1 MPTLADVAREAG
13 VSHVAASV
21 VLNGAKSGT
30 RTSAETRARVIAAA
44 ELLRYRPNATA
55 RALAHGRTNTIGV
68 VTSYWT
74 AGTNAYFMDVF
85 GGIIEVATAAEQ
97 TTSVFM
103 LRNWG
108 EAPRRIPAWG
118 DGRVDGLIVLAPMIG
133 NDASDWM
140 PTHIPCVT
148 VHSNYA
154 VDGVV
159 NLDSDDEA
167 GAFDAV
173 SRMLALGHRRILHIA
188 GPNVLA
194 GAERRAAGY
203 FRAFA
208 AAGLTPPADHVVHAQ
223 LHLAGGRN
231 AMLEWLLRHP
241 GAPLPEAVFCFNDAI
256 ALGCMEELKTRGL
269 RVPEDV
275 SVVGF
280 DDTAL
285 AGTARMSTVRQPLH
299 SFGQRAA
306 EILLEQIEARQA
318 GGRWQGPDQI
328 VLPTELVLRETL
340 AAPGQAA

>member
-44 ELLRYRPNATA
+44 ERLHYRPNATA
-55 RALAHGRTNTIGV
+55 RALAHGRTNTIGI

-74 AGTNAYFMDVF
+74 AGTNSYFMDVF
-85 GGIIEVATAAEQ
+85 GGVIEVATAAEQ

-108 EAPRRIPAWG
+108 EAPRRIPALG
-118 DGRVDGLIVLAPMIG
+118 DGRVDGLIVLAPMTG

-148 VHSNYA
+148 VHANYA
-154 VDGVV
+154 INGVV
-159 NLDSDDEA
+159 NLESDEEA
-167 GAFDAV
+167 GAFNAV

-188 GPNVLA
+188 GPTVLA

-203 FRAFA
+203 FRAYA

-223 LHLAGGRN
+223 LHTTGGRD
-231 AMLEWLLRHP
+231 AMQEWLLRHP
-241 GAPLPEAVFCFNDAI
+241 ELQTPEAIFCFNDAI
-256 ALGCMEELKTRGL
+256 AIGCLEALTMRGL
-269 RVPEDV
+269 RVPDDL

-280 DDTAL
+280 DDTYL
-285 AGTARMSTVRQPLH
+285 AQNARMSTVRQPLH
-299 SFGQRAA
+299 AFGRRAA
-306 EILLEQIEARQA
+306 EVLLEQISARQA
-318 GGRWQGPDQI
+318 GSPWQGPDKI

-340 AAPGQAA
+340 AAPRRLR